1 MKNSEGVL
9 PMKMIKADY
18 QRVISW
24 LEPSEVRKTDS
35 VAENNATPVLESETM
50 SETIKSEELYAKIKD
65 VTIDEAKVACDK
77 LRKEI
82 AKKIPGSSPESIEEH
97 LFMKLKTAG
106 GQVQGDK
113 ADIVLVAVGPYV
125 DKKMPA
131 KLSAI
136 KKFQKD
142 PACGVSAETLAK
154 WKENHKLLDPA
165 KIFVRIDENN
175 NPVPIDNTRFYGNPP
190 DPKRP
195 NKHFLED
202 IEEDMKRDAIFLT
215 STGLCIA
222 GTGKF
227 DGEPGQIAHIVGKVS
242 TDENGVVNGIQVYKG
257 GWKLDGSIPPEDLW
271 NEAYQALGTS
281 PLSVP
286 IENVWDVEKYKMVAV
301 KGRITIATTTR
312 GGEGGA
318 MIGITDIG
326 LDEDVVGFAD
336 EKDEAL
342 KAFVDTVQKG
352 MEAILFGTVNKY
364 IGKDNTE
371 KKNLNI
377 IGCLVNPASSDL
389 ASALDK
395 LADIEI

>member
-1 MKNSEGVL
+1 
-9 PMKMIKADY
+9 MKMIKADY

-24 LEPSEVRKTDS
+24 LEPSEVQVTNS
-35 VAENNATPVLESETM
+35 VVENNATPELESEIM
-50 SETIKSEELYAKIKD
+50 SETIKSEELYAKIKN
-65 VTIDEAKVACDK
+65 VTIDEAKTACDK

-82 AKKIPGSSPESIEEH
+82 AKKLPGSSPEAIEET

-125 DKKMPA
+125 DKNMPK
-131 KLSAI
+131 KLSAL
-136 KKFQKD
+136 KKYKED
-142 PACGVSAETLAK
+142 PSCAISAEGLERVKA
-154 WKENHKLLDPA
+154 NPGSLDMS
-165 KIFVRIDENN
+165 KIFVRLDENN
-175 NPVPIDNTRFYGNPP
+175 NPVPIDNTQFYGNPP
-190 DPKRP
+190 DPKRK
-195 NKHFLED
+195 NQNFLKD
-202 IEEDMKRDAIFLT
+202 VPDDLKRDAIFLT
-215 STGLCIA
+215 STGLCVQ
-222 GTGKF
+222 GSGKF
-227 DGEPGQIAHIVGKVS
+227 DGEPGQIAHITGKIN
-242 TDENGVVNGIQVYKG
+242 TDENGVITGVQVYKN
-257 GWKLDGSIPPEDLW
+257 GWKLDGVIEPTELW
-271 NEAYQALGTS
+271 DSAYEALGTS

-301 KGRITIATTTR
+301 KGRISVATTTR

-336 EKDEAL
+336 EKDENMKVL
-342 KAFVDTVQKG
+342 VDDIQKG

-364 IGKDNTE
+364 KAKDGSE

-377 IGCLVNPASSDL
+377 IGCLVNPSSSDL

-395 LADIEI
+395 VADIEI

>member
-1 MKNSEGVL
+1 
-9 PMKMIKADY
+9 MKMIKADY

-24 LEPSEVRKTDS
+24 LEPSEVQVTNS
-35 VAENNATPVLESETM
+35 VVEHNTTPELESETM
-50 SETIKSEELYAKIKD
+50 SETIKSEELYAKIKE
-65 VTIDEAKVACDK
+65 VSIDEAKVACDK

-82 AKKIPGSSPESIEEH
+82 AKKLPGSSPETVEEH

-136 KKFQKD
+136 KKFKKD
-142 PACGVSAETLAK
+142 PSCGVSAESLAK
-154 WKENHKLLDPA
+154 WKENHKLLDPS

-175 NPVPIDNTRFYGNPP
+175 NPVPIDNTQFYGNPP
-190 DPKRP
+190 DQKRP

-202 IEEDMKRDAIFLT
+202 IETDLKRDAIFLT
-215 STGLCIA
+215 STGLCVQ
-222 GTGKF
+222 GVGKF

-242 TDENGVVNGIQVYKG
+242 VNPEGVIDGIQVYKN
-257 GWKLDGSIPPEDLW
+257 GWKLDGSVSPEDLW
-271 NEAYQALGTS
+271 KEAYEALGTS
-281 PLSVP
+281 SLSVP

-336 EKDEAL
+336 ESDEAM

-364 IGKDNTE
+364 IAKDGSE

-377 IGCLVNPASSDL
+377 IGCLVNPASSDM

-395 LADIEI
+395 LSDIEI